1 MTVPNN
7 PNSPNSQDKG
17 NQNPLDEIARLLD
30 KLRRGERI
38 TLEDVSVMERIKME
52 ELMTKKKKENLNL
65 AVRRSKG
72 VVEVKSGGYEVK
84 VSVKENKVVVYDKK
98 GRMLHTYENGCL
110 ARNITT
116 LLFTIVKE
124 VPEGRWVSLSLS
136 RENRDVRKLQAW
148 ILATITNF
156 ARPLKHNPLIC

>member
-1 MTVPNN
+1 MTAPET
-7 PNSPNSQDKG
+7 PKTPRLNSQDKG
-17 NQNPLDEIARLLD
+17 SQNPLDEIARLLD

-38 TLEDVSVMERIKME
+38 TLEDVGVMERIKVE
-52 ELMTKKKKENLNL
+52 ELMTKKKRENLNL
-65 AVRRSKG
+65 AVRRSNG
-72 VVEVKSGGYEVK
+72 VVEIKSGGYEVK
-84 VSVKENKVVVYDKK
+84 VKENKVVVYDKK
-98 GRMLHTYENGCL
+98 GMVLHTYENGCL

-116 LLFTIVKE
+116 QLFTIVKE

-156 ARPLKHNPLIC
+156 ARPLRHNPLVC

>member
-1 MTVPNN
+1 MNETRMAGLDKTPETR
-7 PNSPNSQDKG
+7 PNSQDKELEG
-17 NQNPLDEIARLLD
+17 IIERL
-30 KLRRGERI
+30 KRGERVMI
-38 TLEDVSVMERIKME
+38 YDVSLAERFKLE
-52 ELMTKKKKENLNL
+52 SQVKKRENLNL
-65 AVRRSKG
+65 AVRRSNG
-72 VVEVKSGGYEVK
+72 VVEIRSGGYEVK
-84 VSVKENKVVVYDKK
+84 VSMKENKVVVYDKK
-98 GRMLHTYENGCL
+98 GMVLHTYENGCL

>member
-1 MTVPNN
+1 MAEPNN
-7 PNSPNSQDKG
+7 PNSPNSQDKELEG
-17 NQNPLDEIARLLD
+17 IIERL
-30 KLRRGERI
+30 KRGERVMI
-38 TLEDVSVMERIKME
+38 YDMSLAERFRLESQV
-52 ELMTKKKKENLNL
+52 KKKENLNL

-72 VVEVKSGGYEVK
+72 VVEIKSGGYEVK
-84 VSVKENKVVVYDKK
+84 VKENKVVVYDKK

-148 ILATITNF
+148 ILTTITNF